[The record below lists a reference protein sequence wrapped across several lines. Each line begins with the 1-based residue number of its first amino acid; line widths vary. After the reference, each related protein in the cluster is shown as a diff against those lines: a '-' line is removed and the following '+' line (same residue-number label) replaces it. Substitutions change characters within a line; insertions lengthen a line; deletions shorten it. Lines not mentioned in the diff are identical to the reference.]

1 MRIQIRNCVTDIRF
15 KDLRRKGTPV
25 FKPSI
30 LGSVLVPGAIRIVES
45 DLFDLTSATYL
56 SSLVKSGSCEAT
68 EIGVGPVNFDA
79 WLSSFAADLPVEEPT
94 PVVEEVVEI
103 VEESAPELEE
113 EPSLDELLV
122 EVDEP
127 SEESAQLYTEEDLSS
142 MKNAD
147 LRAIILE
154 MDPDASLGNKSK
166 KKLISL
172 LLELQNA

>member
-79 WLSSFAADLPVEEPT
+79 WLSSFSADLPVEEPE
-94 PVVEEVVEI
+94 PVIEEVVEAA
-103 VEESAPELEE
+103 EEPAPEIEE
-113 EPSLDELLV
+113 EPSLDELPIEL
-122 EVDEP
+122 DEP
-127 SEESAQLYTEEDLSS
+127 SDPQPQIYSEEDLSG

-154 MDPDASLGNKSK
+154 IDPDASLGNKSK